1 MPKVGV
7 GRGVDGGAYLP
18 TGGFQFNP
26 DVQPKSLYQQQSVVA
41 GLTAIT
47 KKSNQRWRNSI
58 GNMAVIAPF
67 RVVVFGRFGW
77 LVWDRIRTTGRNK
90 NSHRYGTFILDAKD

>member
-1 MPKVGV
+1 LLTVTLRFENVGI

-47 KKSNQRWRNSI
+47 EKTNKRWRNSI
-58 GNMAVIAPF
+58 GNLAVIAPF
-67 RVVVFGRFGW
+67 RVV
-77 LVWDRIRTTGRNK
+77 D
-90 NSHRYGTFILDAKD
+90 RYGTFILDAKD